1 MKKISLALLACATA
15 FAISP
20 AAAWAEPMPMVV
32 SAPEGG
38 SNLPYLLVAGA
49 VCLGAIF
56 FRSRYRF
63 GSRA

>member
-20 AAAWAEPMPMVV
+20 AAAWAAPQPMIV
-32 SAPEGG
+32 STPEGG
-38 SNLPYLLVAGA
+38 ATLPYVLLAGA
-49 VCLGAIF
+49 ACLGAIF